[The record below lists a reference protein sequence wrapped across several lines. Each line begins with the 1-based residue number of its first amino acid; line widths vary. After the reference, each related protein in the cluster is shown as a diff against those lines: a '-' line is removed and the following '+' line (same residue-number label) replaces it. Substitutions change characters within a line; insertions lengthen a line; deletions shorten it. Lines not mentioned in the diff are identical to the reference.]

1 MRKKRGRRFI
11 ETGRSWQE
19 WREFSGDEVC
29 WGAAILSMLFALR
42 TAMTKECFG
51 LPALLR
57 PDSHEV
63 ANYIGNVIE
72 IREPGGHAA

>member
-1 MRKKRGRRFI
+1 VISVTI
-11 ETGRSWQE
+11 EAFTSPQLARWSNVE
-19 WREFSGDEVC
+19 HSKAVA
-29 WGAAILSMLFALR
+29 GAAILSMFFALR

-63 ANYIGNVIE
+63 ANSSGNVIE
-72 IREPGGHAA
+72 TREPGGHAA

>member
-1 MRKKRGRRFI
+1 
-11 ETGRSWQE
+11 
-19 WREFSGDEVC
+19 
-29 WGAAILSMLFALR
+29 MLFALR

-63 ANYIGNVIE
+63 ANPIGNVIE
-72 IREPGGHAA
+72 TREPGGHAA